1 MLNNIFEMENKRSV
15 EKQESLPS
23 CPGSNLDN
31 NASSVLSSITH
42 PSVRSRQYLKTIFE
56 KINSGDNVLSRIP
69 SRLDPNIQFS
79 DDDES
84 EDEDNRNKSPDTFEE
99 IKLKKEV
106 SEAAKTPTLPQLS
119 CELFKADK
127 YARVLPPNSN
137 LKSSLYYS
145 KNSAPILPVSK
156 PLTFKHDVSNVRN
169 LLPQSE
175 IKLNKMHRHFSER
188 GAKFNPLEQPDIKMR
203 IPLAP
208 RSESSCLSL
217 AVNETNSLPVE
228 VINVNGKSYSVLS
241 LLGCG
246 GSCKVYS
253 VFDIEN
259 KTLVALKQVQ
269 LKNTDPS
276 LREGYKKEIEYLKKL
291 QSSNR
296 VIKMYDYEYCENE
309 IFLVLEHGDID
320 FAKYIHNEAKLKR
333 LSPLMIKFYWGQML
347 EAVADIHKY
356 GIIHSDLKPA
366 NFLLVAGNL
375 KLIDFGIAASVPDD
389 MTSTFRDTQ
398 VGTLNFISPEAITQL
413 QPSNSKQMCFKVG
426 VKSDVWSLGC
436 ILYYLVYNVPPF
448 HNFKTLM
455 QKVHAITNPSYE
467 IPFPEIP
474 DKLLLDVLKSCLK
487 RNVKERAS
495 VEELLKHPYLNDDL
509 RKPPEQSDA
518 LKNVLEQVQ
527 VFTPR
532 RMSVLAKVVK
542 ELSEKTD
549 I

>member
-1 MLNNIFEMENKRSV
+1 
-15 EKQESLPS
+15 
-23 CPGSNLDN
+23 
-31 NASSVLSSITH
+31 
-42 PSVRSRQYLKTIFE
+42 
-56 KINSGDNVLSRIP
+56 
-69 SRLDPNIQFS
+69 
-79 DDDES
+79 
-84 EDEDNRNKSPDTFEE
+84 
-99 IKLKKEV
+99 
-106 SEAAKTPTLPQLS
+106 
-119 CELFKADK
+119 
-127 YARVLPPNSN
+127 
-137 LKSSLYYS
+137 
-145 KNSAPILPVSK
+145 
-156 PLTFKHDVSNVRN
+156 
-169 LLPQSE
+169 
-175 IKLNKMHRHFSER
+175 
-188 GAKFNPLEQPDIKMR
+188 
-203 IPLAP
+203 
-208 RSESSCLSL
+208 
-217 AVNETNSLPVE
+217 
-228 VINVNGKSYSVLS
+228 
-241 LLGCG
+241 
-246 GSCKVYS
+246 
-253 VFDIEN
+253 
-259 KTLVALKQVQ
+259 
-269 LKNTDPS
+269 
-276 LREGYKKEIEYLKKL
+276 
-291 QSSNR
+291 
-296 VIKMYDYEYCENE
+296 
-309 IFLVLEHGDID
+309 
-320 FAKYIHNEAKLKR
+320 
-333 LSPLMIKFYWGQML
+333 MIKFYWGQML

-413 QPSNSKQMCFKVG
+413 QPSNSKQICFKVG

-448 HNFKTLM
+448 HNCKTLM

-467 IPFPEIP
+467 ISFPEIP

-509 RKPPEQSDA
+509 KQPPEQSDA